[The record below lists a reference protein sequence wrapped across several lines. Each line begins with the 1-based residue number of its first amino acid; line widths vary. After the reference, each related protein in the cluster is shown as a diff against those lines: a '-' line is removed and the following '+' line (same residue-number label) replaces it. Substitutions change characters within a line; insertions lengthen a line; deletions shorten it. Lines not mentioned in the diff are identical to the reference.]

1 MSLTFVCAQ
10 AISARASSS
19 AIEFR
24 KTDLFTGMHSLDA
37 MRSLLQSHKAEMS
50 QSSGSAFMP
59 TVRQARRTG

>member
-24 KTDLFTGMHSLDA
+24 KTDLFTGMHS
-37 MRSLLQSHKAEMS
+37 
-50 QSSGSAFMP
+50 
-59 TVRQARRTG
+59 